1 MGIFRKSGSD
11 IHQCIEEG
19 DAGGLCVFLVGG
31 TDEEKKLAANAF
43 LRMAM
48 EDPQRAVEGI
58 LAINETRMNG
68 LADTLIDTA
77 GPFHGAV
84 LVLAGHGTDGF
95 RKSLV
100 RSIKKRSDLPYE
112 DLTDAVHSKRNPAA
126 RGALSLLMTMGRNA
140 APYVASLLPELKGD
154 DRYSAACYLR
164 DLGWTPKNPA
174 DIARFF
180 YLCNDWEGI
189 AKQGPDA
196 LPLLR
201 NLSLSDDAGVRC
213 RAIRT
218 LGKIGDPREIHTLKS
233 ALSDTDETVRN
244 AAVDALGKYGLE
256 YTGNILQEA
265 LAHPDSQVR
274 LNAAWALH
282 HLGWVPRTEQENL
295 RYLIARMEWEKVAG
309 YGVDAIH
316 ECSRMI
322 QTRDAEAEG
331 AVRALT
337 MMGEPGIRALESVTA
352 MLSTPE
358 KVSAKDTAQETMEDM
373 KKRREREEL
382 RRRAQIDEQE
392 KRIRDTEAQRRK
404 GSEEDPGKAEIYQSE
419 ILVLKGFRRLRA
431 KKTAEKKIS
440 EVSEG
445 KEKPEMV
452 PFEYAVL
459 ALESND
465 PAIRASAVDVLSIM
479 GTRAYPYIMRAAED
493 QSPLVRTASAEA
505 MGFLG
510 SSTILKPLLML
521 AKDTCTEVRGAAVTS
536 LGSLQDPRAINAV
549 LRLFG
554 DGDAD
559 VRHAASMTAA
569 RLGKAAYPHLL
580 EVLNDENPHAKISAV
595 QALGELSVS
604 GTVPFLINHLYDSN
618 CDVRDAVSHA
628 LALHGGRAVPALT
641 EFAENAV
648 GDPREAAI
656 AALFEIDPEFA
667 APFLSSFA
675 EGTMKDALDLGRRG
689 AAAFDAIAGDESGR
703 LRISC
708 ENGGDS
714 SSEVWM
720 KTGKATGVHL
730 PGNTNDDPLV
740 DILVR
745 IEQGDQELSQ
755 ELLVQMYD
763 SESPF
768 LATIM
773 DSFGGNDRN
782 QAYLAAN
789 LVDSLGWSPGNARE
803 MFLYSMGK
811 GNIDKVHEGG
821 DEVISY
827 ALALIENL
835 EAEMQNRLINEICR
849 IGGDAACEGLT
860 TLLCSP
866 DPVVRGAAAAA
877 LVQMGSCALSSL
889 RKAESCADEKSTG
902 SIRAVIRAIEK

>member
-1 MGIFRKSGSD
+1 MGIFRKSGFD
-11 IHQCIEEG
+11 ILQYIQEG

-48 EDPQRAVEGI
+48 EDPQRAAEGL
-58 LAINETRMNG
+58 LATNETRMNG

-84 LVLAGHGTDGF
+84 LVLAGYGTDVF

-112 DLTDAVHSKRNPAA
+112 DLTNAVLSKRNPAA

-154 DRYSAACYLR
+154 DRFSAACYLK

-180 YLCNDWEGI
+180 YLCNDWDGI
-189 AKQGPDA
+189 AKQGSAA

-201 NLSLSDDAGVRC
+201 NLSLSDNAGVRC

-218 LGKIGDPREIHTLKS
+218 LGEIGDPREIHTLKS
-233 ALSDTDETVRN
+233 ALSDTDANVRS
-244 AAVDALGKYGLE
+244 AAVDALGKYSPE
-256 YTGNILQEA
+256 YTGSILQEA
-265 LAHPDSQVR
+265 FAHPDPQVR
-274 LNAAWALH
+274 LNAAWGLNH
-282 HLGWVPRTEQENL
+282 MGWVPRTEQENL

-322 QTRDAEAEG
+322 RARDPEAEG

-337 MMGEPGIRALESVTA
+337 LMGEPGIRALESVTA
-352 MLSTPE
+352 LLSTPE
-358 KVSAKDTAQETMEDM
+358 QVSARDTAQETMEDM
-373 KKRREREEL
+373 KKRREREEK
-382 RRRAQIDEQE
+382 RRRVQIEEQE
-392 KRIRDTEAQRRK
+392 KITREQEAQQRK
-404 GSEEDPGKAEIYQSE
+404 GSELDPGKAEIHQSE

-431 KKTAEKKIS
+431 KKTAEKKIT

-459 ALESND
+459 ALESNN

-479 GTRAYPYIMRAAED
+479 GTRAHPYITRAAGDE
-493 QSPLVRTASAEA
+493 SPLVRTASAEA

-510 SSTILKPLLML
+510 SSTMLKPLLVL
-521 AKDTCTEVRGAAVTS
+521 AKDNCAEVRGAAVTS
-536 LGSLQDPRAINAV
+536 LGSLQDPRAITAV
-549 LRLFG
+549 LSLFC

-569 RLGKAAYPHLL
+569 LFGKSAYPHLL
-580 EVLNDENPHAKISAV
+580 EALNDDNPCAKISAV
-595 QALGELSVS
+595 QALGELRVPDSVP
-604 GTVPFLINHLYDSN
+604 VLINHLYDSN

-641 EFAENAV
+641 EFAEHAV
-648 GDPREAAI
+648 GDPREAAV
-656 AALFEIDPEFA
+656 AALNEIDPEFA
-667 APFLSSFA
+667 APFLSPFV
-675 EGTMKDALDLGRRG
+675 EGTMKDAIDLGRRG
-689 AAAFDAIAGDESGR
+689 AAAFDAIAGYEPGR
-703 LRISC
+703 LRNSG
-708 ENGGDS
+708 ESGLEDQSDVG
-714 SSEVWM
+714 M
-720 KTGKATGVHL
+720 GTGKTTGDHL
-730 PGNTNDDPLV
+730 SGGTDADSLV
-740 DILVR
+740 DMLVR
-745 IEQGDQELSQ
+745 IEQGDPELTQ
-755 ELLVQMYD
+755 ELLVQMYE

-768 LATIM
+768 LENIM
-773 DSFGGNDRN
+773 HAFGSSDRN
-782 QAYLAAN
+782 QAYLATN
-789 LVDSLGWSPGNARE
+789 LVDSLGWSPRNARE
-803 MFLYSMGK
+803 MFLYNMGK
-811 GNIDKVHEGG
+811 GDIDKAHEGG

-827 ALALIENL
+827 ALDLIEQL
-835 EAEMQNRLINEICR
+835 EAEMQNRLIDEIRR

-860 TLLCSP
+860 TLLGSQ
-866 DPVVRGAAAAA
+866 DPVVRGAAGAA
-877 LVQMGSCALSSL
+877 LVQLGSLALTSL
-889 RKAESCADEKSTG
+889 RNAESGADEKSAE
-902 SIRAVIRAIEK
+902 SIRDVIRAIEK

>member
-1 MGIFRKSGSD
+1 MGIFRKSGAD
-11 IHQCIEEG
+11 IHQSIQGG
-19 DAGGLCVFLVGG
+19 DAGGLCAFLVGG

-48 EDPQRAVEGI
+48 EEPQRAAGGLLV
-58 LAINETRMNG
+58 INETCMNG

-84 LVLAGHGTDGF
+84 LVLAGYGTDVF

-100 RSIKKRSDLPYE
+100 RSIKKRSDIPYE
-112 DLTDAVHSKRNPAA
+112 DLTNAVRSKRNPAA

-180 YLCNDWEGI
+180 YLCNDWDRV
-189 AKQGPDA
+189 AKQGSGA

-201 NLSLSDDAGVRC
+201 NLSMSDDAGVRC
-213 RAIRT
+213 QAIRT
-218 LGKIGDPREIHTLKS
+218 LGKIVDPREIHILKS
-233 ALSDTDETVRN
+233 ALSDTDSTVRS

-256 YTGNILQEA
+256 YTGPVLREA
-265 LAHPDSQVR
+265 LTHPDPQVR

-282 HLGWVPRTEQENL
+282 HMGWVPRTEHEGL

-309 YGVDAIH
+309 YGQDAIH

-322 QTRDAEAEG
+322 QTHDPEAEG

-352 MLSTPE
+352 LLSTPE
-358 KVSAKDTAQETMEDM
+358 QVCARDTAQETMEDM
-373 KKRREREEL
+373 KKRREREEM
-382 RRRAQIDEQE
+382 RRRAQIEEQE
-392 KRIRDTEAQRRK
+392 KRNRDEEAQQRK
-404 GSEEDPGKAEIYQSE
+404 MIEEDPGKAEIHQSE

-431 KKTAEKKIS
+431 KKTAEKKIA

-445 KEKPEMV
+445 KEKPELV

-459 ALESND
+459 ALESNN

-479 GTRAYPYIMRAAED
+479 GTRAHPYITRAAGDE
-493 QSPLVRTASAEA
+493 SSLVRTASAEA

-510 SSTILKPLLML
+510 SSTMLKPLLVL
-521 AKDTCTEVRGAAVTS
+521 AKDNCTEVRGAAVTS

-549 LRLFG
+549 LSLFG
-554 DGDAD
+554 DGHAD

-569 RLGKAAYPHLL
+569 LFGKLAYPHLL
-580 EVLNDENPHAKISAV
+580 GALNDENPHAKISAV
-595 QALGELSVS
+595 QALAELRVS
-604 GTVPFLINHLYDSN
+604 DTVPVLINHLYDSN

-641 EFAENAV
+641 EFADHAV
-648 GDPREAAI
+648 GDPREAAV

-667 APFLSSFA
+667 APFLSPSV

-689 AAAFDAIAGDESGR
+689 AAAFDAMTGSGSDR
-703 LRISC
+703 LRNRGARGL
-708 ENGGDS
+708 EDP
-714 SSEVWM
+714 SEVLM
-720 KTGKATGVHL
+720 GTGKTTFDNLSEG
-730 PGNTNDDPLV
+730 TDDDPLV
-740 DILVR
+740 DMLVR
-745 IEQGDQELSQ
+745 IEQGDQALSQ
-755 ELLVQMYD
+755 ELLIQMYD
-763 SESPF
+763 SESMF
-768 LATIM
+768 LEQIM
-773 DSFGGNDRN
+773 SAFGSSDRN
-782 QAYLAAN
+782 QAYMATN
-789 LVDSLGWSPGNARE
+789 LVDSLGWSPRNARE

-811 GNIDKVHEGG
+811 GDIDKVHEGG

-827 ALALIENL
+827 ALDLIGHL
-835 EAEMQNRLINEICR
+835 EAEMQNRLINEIRR

-860 TLLCSP
+860 MLLCSQ
-866 DPVVRGAAAAA
+866 DPVVRSAAGAA
-877 LVQMGSCALSSL
+877 LVQIGSFALPSL
-889 RKAESCADEKSTG
+889 RKAESGADEKAAE
-902 SIRAVIRAIEK
+902 SIRDVILAIEK